1 MKYFISIAFLLSFL
15 PTLAGEIRVCSSCEV
30 KTVKQAIEIAQSGD
44 TIIIEKGVYK
54 EFDINIIDKTL
65 HIKGI
70 NYPVID
76 AGMNGTAFGIRANG
90 VTIEG
95 LKIINIGR
103 SYTKDFAAILLN
115 GSENFTLKN
124 NILENVFFG
133 FLIEKSVKGV
143 IEGNRIKSEGGEEA
157 NSGNGIHL
165 WSSSEI
171 IVRNNHV
178 QGMRDGIYIEFGKNC
193 EILDNVCE
201 KNIRYGL
208 HFMFS
213 DRNSY
218 IGNTFEDNGAGVAV
232 MFSKFIEMKKNL
244 FRKSW
249 GSASYG
255 LLLKEISDATLE
267 HNIFEDN
274 TIAVN
279 ADGTTRVKFIEN
291 DFKNNGYAIKVHGG
305 AYTTS
310 FTRNNFLYNSFDVAY
325 SGRLNDNSF
334 TGNYWSDYTGYDL
347 DKDKIGD
354 VPFRPVKLFSY
365 LVNKTP
371 EAIVLLRSIFI
382 DLVDFSEKV
391 SPIFTPA
398 ELIDHEPQM
407 NRIKW

>member
-1 MKYFISIAFLLSFL
+1 MKYFISIAFLLNFL
-15 PTLAGEIRVCSSCEV
+15 PSLAGEIRVCSSCEV

-44 TIIIEKGVYK
+44 TIIIEKGIYK
-54 EFDINIIDKTL
+54 EFDINIINKTL

-70 NYPVID
+70 DYPVID

-90 VTIEG
+90 VTVEG

-347 DKDKIGD
+347 NKDKIGD

>member
-1 MKYFISIAFLLSFL
+1 MRYFLSIIFILNLL
-15 PTLAGEIRVCSSCEV
+15 PALAGEIRVCPSCEV
-30 KTVKQAIEIAQSGD
+30 KTVREAIDMAVNGD
-44 TIIIEKGVYK
+44 TILIEKGVYK
-54 EFDINIIDKTL
+54 EFDLNIINKSIHL
-65 HIKGI
+65 KGV

-76 AGMNGTAFGIRANG
+76 AGMNGTAFGIKADG

-115 GSENFTLKN
+115 GSQNFVLKN

-133 FLIEKSVKGV
+133 FLIEKSNNG
-143 IEGNRIKSEGGEEA
+143 IISGNRIKSEGGEES

-165 WSSSEI
+165 WSSTEI
-171 IVRNNHV
+171 TVKDNHV
-178 QGMRDGIYIEFGKNC
+178 QGMRDGIYIEFGKKC
-193 EILDNVCE
+193 KILNNVCE

-213 DRNSY
+213 DGNSY
-218 IGNTFEDNGAGVAV
+218 IGNTFEENGAGVAV
-232 MFSKFIEMKKNL
+232 MFSKFIEMKKNI
-244 FRKSW
+244 FKKSW

-267 HNIFEDN
+267 NNIFEDN

-279 ADGTTRVKFIEN
+279 ADGTTRVQFIEN

-325 SGRLNDNSF
+325 SGRLNDNTF

-347 DKDKIGD
+347 NKDKIGD

-398 ELIDHEPQM
+398 ELIDQEPQM

>member
-1 MKYFISIAFLLSFL
+1 MKYFISIAFLVNFL

-70 NYPVID
+70 DYPVID

-90 VTIEG
+90 VTVEG

-347 DKDKIGD
+347 DKNKIGD

-371 EAIVLLRSIFI
+371 EAIVLLRSIF
-382 DLVDFSEKV
+382 
-391 SPIFTPA
+391 
-398 ELIDHEPQM
+398 
-407 NRIKW
+407 

>member
-1 MKYFISIAFLLSFL
+1 MRYFLSIIFILNLL
-15 PTLAGEIRVCSSCEV
+15 PALAGEIRVCPSCKV
-30 KTVKQAIEIAQSGD
+30 KTVREAIDMAVNGD
-44 TIIIEKGVYK
+44 TILIEKGVYK
-54 EFDINIIDKTL
+54 EFDLNIINKSIHL
-65 HIKGI
+65 KGV

-76 AGMNGTAFGIRANG
+76 AGMNGTAFGIKADG

-115 GSENFTLKN
+115 GSQNFVLKN

-133 FLIEKSVKGV
+133 FLIEKSNNG
-143 IEGNRIKSEGGEEA
+143 IISGNRIKSEGGEES

-165 WSSSEI
+165 WSSTE
-171 IVRNNHV
+171 VTVKDNHV
-178 QGMRDGIYIEFGKNC
+178 QGMRDGIYIEFGKKC
-193 EILDNVCE
+193 KILNNVCE

-213 DRNSY
+213 DGNSY
-218 IGNTFEDNGAGVAV
+218 IGNTFAENGAGVAV
-232 MFSKFIEMKKNL
+232 MFSKFIEMKKNI
-244 FRKSW
+244 FKKSW

-267 HNIFEDN
+267 NNIFEDN

-279 ADGTTRVKFIEN
+279 ADGTTRVQFIEN

-347 DKDKIGD
+347 NKDKIGD

-398 ELIDHEPQM
+398 ELIDQEPQM

>member
-1 MKYFISIAFLLSFL
+1 MKYFISIAFLLNFL
-15 PTLAGEIRVCSSCEV
+15 PALAAEIRVCSSCEI

-54 EFDINIIDKTL
+54 EFDINIINKSL

-70 NYPVID
+70 DYPVID

-90 VTIEG
+90 VTVEG

-133 FLIEKSVKGV
+133 FLIEKSLKGV

-325 SGRLNDNSF
+325 SGRLNDNTF

-398 ELIDHEPQM
+398 ELIDQEPQM

>member
-1 MKYFISIAFLLSFL
+1 MKYFLSILFLLLFL
-15 PTLAGEIRVCSSCEV
+15 PSMAGEIRVCTSCEV
-30 KTVKQAIEIAQSGD
+30 KTVKLAIEIAQSGD

-54 EFDINIIDKTL
+54 EYDINIINKTL
-65 HIKGI
+65 YLKGVD
-70 NYPVID
+70 YPVID
-76 AGMNGTAFGIRANG
+76 AGMKGTAFAVKADG

-95 LKIINIGR
+95 IKIINIGR

-115 GSENFTLKN
+115 GSQNFTLKN
-124 NILENVFFG
+124 NILQNVFFG
-133 FLIEKSVKGV
+133 FLIEKSVKGL
-143 IEGNRIKSEGGEEA
+143 IEGNRIISEGSLETH
-157 NSGNGIHL
+157 SGNGIHL
-165 WSSSEI
+165 WNSSEI
-171 IVRNNHV
+171 TVKNNHV

-193 EILDNVCE
+193 EVLDNISV
-201 KNIRYGL
+201 KNLRYGL
-208 HFMFS
+208 HFMFA

-218 IGNTFEDNGAGVAV
+218 IGNTFDDNGAGVAV

-244 FRKSW
+244 FRKNW

-267 HNIFEDN
+267 HNVFEDN

-305 AYTTS
+305 AYSTS
-310 FTRNNFLYNSFDVAY
+310 FSRNNFLYNSFDIGY
-325 SGRLNDNSF
+325 SGRLNDNTF
-334 TGNYWSDYTGYDL
+334 TGNYWSEYRGYDL
-347 DKDKIGD
+347 NKDKIGD

-365 LVNKTP
+365 LVNQTP

-407 NRIKW
+407 KRIKW

>member
-133 FLIEKSVKGV
+133 FLIEKSVKGI

-171 IVRNNHV
+171 IVRNNHA

>member
-1 MKYFISIAFLLSFL
+1 MRYFLSFIFLLNL
-15 PTLAGEIRVCSSCEV
+15 HPTFAGEIKVCSSCEV
-30 KTVKQAIEIAQSGD
+30 KTVKEAIELAENGD
-44 TIIIEKGVYK
+44 TILIEKGVYK
-54 EFDINIIDKTL
+54 EFDLNIINKSL
-65 HIKGI
+65 HLKGI

-76 AGMNGTAFGIRANG
+76 AGMNGTAFGIKADG

-95 LKIINIGR
+95 LKIINVGR

-115 GSENFTLKN
+115 GSKNFVLKN

-133 FLIEKSVKGV
+133 FLIEKSHKG
-143 IEGNRIKSEGGEEA
+143 IITGNRIKSEGGEES

-165 WSSSEI
+165 WSSTEV
-171 IVRNNHV
+171 IVKDNRV
-178 QGMRDGIYIEFGKNC
+178 QGMRDGIYIEFGKKC
-193 EILDNVCE
+193 EILNNVCE

-213 DRNSY
+213 DGNSY
-218 IGNTFEDNGAGVAV
+218 IGNTFEENGAGVAV
-232 MFSKFIEMKKNL
+232 MFSKFIEMKKNI
-244 FRKSW
+244 FRRSW

-267 HNIFEDN
+267 NNIFEDN

-305 AYTTS
+305 AYTTG

-334 TGNYWSDYTGYDL
+334 NGNYWSDYTGYDL
-347 DKDKIGD
+347 NNDKVGD

-398 ELIDHEPQM
+398 GLIDHEPQM

>member
-1 MKYFISIAFLLSFL
+1 MKYFISIIFLLNLL
-15 PTLAGEIRVCSSCEV
+15 PTLAGEIRVCSPCEV

-44 TIIIEKGVYK
+44 TIIIEKGVYE
-54 EFDINIIDKTL
+54 EFNINIINKTL
-65 HIKGI
+65 HIKGVD
-70 NYPVID
+70 YPVID
-76 AGMNGTAFGIRANG
+76 AGMNGTAFGIKANG

-115 GSENFTLKN
+115 GSENFTIKN

-193 EILDNVCE
+193 EILNNLSE

-279 ADGTTRVKFIEN
+279 ADGTTRVLFIEN

-305 AYTTS
+305 AYSTS

-347 DKDKIGD
+347 NKDKIGD

>member
-1 MKYFISIAFLLSFL
+1 MKYFLSVIFFLYLFPSM
-15 PTLAGEIRVCSSCEV
+15 AGEIRVCSSCEV

-44 TIIIEKGVYK
+44 TIIIEKGIYK

-70 NYPVID
+70 DYPVID
-76 AGMNGTAFGIRANG
+76 AGMNGTAFGIKADG
-90 VTIEG
+90 VAIEG
-95 LKIINIGR
+95 FKIINIGR
-103 SYTKDFAAILLN
+103 SYTKEFAAILLN
-115 GSENFTLKN
+115 GSQNFTLKN

-133 FLIEKSVKGV
+133 FLIEKSVNGL
-143 IEGNRIKSEGGEEA
+143 IEGNRIIGKGSEET
-157 NSGNGIHL
+157 NSGNAIHL
-165 WSSSEI
+165 WNSSEI
-171 IVRNNHV
+171 TVKNNHV

-193 EILDNVCE
+193 NIINNVCE
-201 KNIRYGL
+201 NNLRYGL

-218 IGNTFEDNGAGVAV
+218 IGNTFDNNGAGVAV

-244 FRKSW
+244 FRKNW
-249 GSASYG
+249 GTASYG

-267 HNIFEDN
+267 HNVFEDN
-274 TIAVN
+274 SIAVT

-291 DFKNNGYAIKVHGG
+291 DFMNNGYAIKVHGG

-310 FTRNNFLYNSFDVAY
+310 FTGNNFLYNSFDVGYA
-325 SGRLNDNSF
+325 GRLNDNTF
-334 TGNYWSDYTGYDL
+334 NGNYWSEYRGYDL
-347 DKDKIGD
+347 NKDKIGD

-365 LVNKTP
+365 LVNQTP
-371 EAIVLLRSIFI
+371 EAIVLLRSLFI

-398 ELIDHEPQM
+398 ELIDQEPQM

>member
-1 MKYFISIAFLLSFL
+1 MKYIISILFLLNFL
-15 PTLAGEIRVCSSCEV
+15 HSLAGEIRVCSSCDV
-30 KTVKQAIEIAQSGD
+30 KTVKQAIEIAKSGD
-44 TIIIEKGVYK
+44 TILIEKGIYK
-54 EFDINIIDKTL
+54 EFDLNIINKSL
-65 HIKGI
+65 HLKGI

-76 AGMNGTAFGIRANG
+76 AGMNGTAFGIKANG

-115 GSENFTLKN
+115 ESENFTLKN

-143 IEGNRIKSEGGEEA
+143 IEGNRIKSEGGEES

-171 IVRNNHV
+171 TVRNNHV

-193 EILDNVCE
+193 EILNNVCE

-244 FRKSW
+244 FKKSW

-267 HNIFEDN
+267 HNIFEEN

-310 FTRNNFLYNSFDVAY
+310 FNRNNFLYNSFDVAY
-325 SGRLNDNSF
+325 SGRLNDNTF
-334 TGNYWSDYTGYDL
+334 NGNYWSDYTGYDL
-347 DKDKIGD
+347 NKDKIGD

-371 EAIVLLRSIFI
+371 EAIVLLRSLFI

>member
-1 MKYFISIAFLLSFL
+1 MKYFISIIFLLNLL

-54 EFDINIIDKTL
+54 EFNINIINKTL

-70 NYPVID
+70 DYPVID
-76 AGMNGTAFGIRANG
+76 AGMNGTAFGIKANG

-115 GSENFTLKN
+115 GSENFTIKK

-165 WSSSEI
+165 WNSSEI

-193 EILDNVCE
+193 EILNNLSE

-279 ADGTTRVKFIEN
+279 ADGTTRVQFIEN

-305 AYTTS
+305 AYSTS

-347 DKDKIGD
+347 NKDKIGD

-407 NRIKW
+407 KRIKW

>member
-1 MKYFISIAFLLSFL
+1 MKYFISIALLLNFL

-30 KTVKQAIEIAQSGD
+30 KTVKQAIEVAQSGD

-54 EFDINIIDKTL
+54 EFDINIINKTL

-70 NYPVID
+70 DYPVID

-133 FLIEKSVKGV
+133 FLIEKSVNGV

-171 IVRNNHV
+171 IVRNNNV

-218 IGNTFEDNGAGVAV
+218 IGNTFNENGAGVAV

-305 AYTTS
+305 AYTTT

-325 SGRLNDNSF
+325 SGRLNDNTF

-347 DKDKIGD
+347 NKDKIGD

>member
-1 MKYFISIAFLLSFL
+1 MKYFISIIFLLNLL
-15 PTLAGEIRVCSSCEV
+15 PALAGEIRVCSSCEV

-44 TIIIEKGVYK
+44 TIIIEKGVYE
-54 EFDINIIDKTL
+54 EFNINIINKTL
-65 HIKGI
+65 HIKGVD
-70 NYPVID
+70 YPVID
-76 AGMNGTAFGIRANG
+76 AGMNGTAFGIKANG

-115 GSENFTLKN
+115 GSENFTIKN

-133 FLIEKSVKGV
+133 FLIEKSSKGV

-165 WSSSEI
+165 WSSTEI
-171 IVRNNHV
+171 TIKDNHV

-193 EILDNVCE
+193 EILNNLSE

-279 ADGTTRVKFIEN
+279 ADGTTRVQFIEN

-305 AYTTS
+305 AYSTS

-347 DKDKIGD
+347 NKDKIGD